1 MTHRVKIFFWESLRN
16 YIARIE
22 IKRILLL
29 FYTIILFVSGTT
41 EKKKERNHYCLEKN
55 ETKRNTD
62 SKKTEINK

>member
-41 EKKKERNHYCLEKN
+41 EKKKERNHYCLEKKRN
-55 ETKRNTD
+55 ETKH
-62 SKKTEINK
+62 